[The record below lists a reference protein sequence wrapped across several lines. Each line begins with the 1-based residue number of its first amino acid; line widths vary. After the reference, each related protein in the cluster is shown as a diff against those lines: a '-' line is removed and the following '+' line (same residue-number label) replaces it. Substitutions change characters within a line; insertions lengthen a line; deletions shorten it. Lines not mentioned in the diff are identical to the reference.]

1 MENKSQL
8 RVLTREECKQV
19 AGGGAVGVVNIGGID
34 YLVDISVSLKPLP
47 AGGPLLHQVTWEE
60 THAKNKNPNSIF

>member
-34 YLVDISVSLKPLP
+34 YVVDISVSLKPLP
-47 AGGPLLHQVTWEE
+47 AGSLLRPVTWEE